1 MLTQTTALAPDG
13 QPWQQVTLRNKSGM
27 TVTVADWGA
36 TLLSAE
42 VPLADGS
49 LRRPL
54 LGCAKLE
61 DYARQAAFLGASV
74 GRYAN
79 RIGHSRFPLDGQV
92 VNVTPSNDAGHQL
105 HGGPEGFDK
114 RRWRIVRADEQEVLF
129 ALTSPDGDQGFPGTL
144 QTTAHYRLTDDNRI
158 AITYRATVDQ
168 PCPVN
173 MTNHVY
179 FNLDGEQGD
188 VRQHQ
193 LQILAQRYLPV
204 ESDGIPGGELKD
216 VANTSFD
223 FRQPKTIAAD
233 FLADA
238 DQQKVKGYDHAF
250 LLDAKG
256 DASQPGGTGLVAGWQ
271 AADDGLYLRSGA
283 AVLLRQL
290 SRRHPVAD
298 DGALRR
304 LAGAGAGERI
314 PAGFAEPSAM
324 AAAGLCITSGP
335 GVRQPDGISVYRPII
350 ASALHQGALLFV
362 PALLSAA
369 SFFSNLLY
377 FPSPK
382 DKKITCVLQAP
393 YTAPLFSLWLGIS
406 IAVRQ
411 ITAI

>member
-1 MLTQTTALAPDG
+1 MVTQTTALAPDG
-13 QPWQQVTLRNKSGM
+13 QPWQQVTLRNKAGM

-49 LRRPL
+49 LRHPL

-79 RIGHSRFPLDGQV
+79 RIGNSRFPLDGQL

-144 QTTAHYRLTDDNRI
+144 QATAHYRLTDDNRI

-179 FNLDGEQGD
+179 FNLDGDQRD

-256 DASQPGGTGLVAGWQ
+256 DASQP
-271 AADDGLYLRSGA
+271 AAQVWSQDGKLQMTVYTSAPGA

-314 PAGFAEPSAM
+314 PAGFAESSGM
-324 AAAGLCITSGP
+324 AAAGLCVTSGP
-335 GVRQPDGISVYRPII
+335 GVRQPDGISVYRLLI
-350 ASALHQGALLFV
+350 ASALRRGRCFSS
-362 PALLSAA
+362 PPSSLS
-369 SFFSNLLY
+369 
-377 FPSPK
+377 
-382 DKKITCVLQAP
+382 
-393 YTAPLFSLWLGIS
+393 PLFSATCS
-406 IAVRQ
+406 IFRHQ
-411 ITAI
+411 RTKK

>member
-1 MLTQTTALAPDG
+1 MLTQTTALAPDD

-144 QTTAHYRLTDDNRI
+144 QATAHYRLSDDNRI

-204 ESDGIPGGELKD
+204 ESDGIPGGEPKD

-256 DASQPGGTGLVAGWQ
+256 DASQPAAQVWSQDGKLQMTVYTSAPALQFYSGNYLGGTPSQ
-271 AADDGLYLRSGA
+271 TTE
-283 AVLLRQL
+283 
-290 SRRHPVAD
+290 P
-298 DGALRR
+298 LRR
-304 LAGAGAGERI
+304 LAGTGAGERI

-335 GVRQPDGISVYRPII
+335 GVCQPDGISVYRPII

-362 PALLSAA
+362 PRPPLCRL
-369 SFFSNLLY
+369 FFQQ
-377 FPSPK
+377 P
-382 DKKITCVLQAP
+382 A
-393 YTAPLFSLWLGIS
+393 LFSVTKG
-406 IAVRQ
+406 Q
-411 ITAI
+411 KK

>member
-1 MLTQTTALAPDG
+1 M
-13 QPWQQVTLRNKSGM
+13 
-27 TVTVADWGA
+27 
-36 TLLSAE
+36 
-42 VPLADGS
+42 
-49 LRRPL
+49 
-54 LGCAKLE
+54 
-61 DYARQAAFLGASV
+61 
-74 GRYAN
+74 
-79 RIGHSRFPLDGQV
+79 
-92 VNVTPSNDAGHQL
+92 
-105 HGGPEGFDK
+105 
-114 RRWRIVRADEQEVLF
+114 LF

-144 QTTAHYRLTDDNRI
+144 QATAHYRLSDDNRI

-256 DASQPGGTGLVAGWQ
+256 DASQPAAQVWSQDGKLQMTVYTSAPALQFYSGNYLGGTPSQTTEPYADWQ
-271 AADDGLYLRSGA
+271 DWRWRAN
-283 AVLLRQL
+283 
-290 SRRHPVAD
+290 SRRI
-298 DGALRR
+298 RR
-304 LAGAGAGERI
+304 TIRNGRSRTVYYVRAR
-314 PAGFAEPSAM
+314 
-324 AAAGLCITSGP
+324 
-335 GVRQPDGISVYRPII
+335 VRQPDGISVYRPII
-350 ASALHQGALLFV
+350 ASALHQRALLFV

-369 SFFSNLLY
+369 SFSATCSIFRHQRT
-377 FPSPK
+377 
-382 DKKITCVLQAP
+382 KK
-393 YTAPLFSLWLGIS
+393 
-406 IAVRQ
+406 
-411 ITAI
+411 

>member
-1 MLTQTTALAPDG
+1 
-13 QPWQQVTLRNKSGM
+13 M

-144 QTTAHYRLTDDNRI
+144 QATAHYRLTDDNRI

-179 FNLDGEQGD
+179 FNLDGEQSD

-204 ESDGIPGGELKD
+204 ESDGIPDGELKD

-256 DASQPGGTGLVAGWQ
+256 DASQPAAQVWSQDGKLQMTVYTSAPALQFYSGNYLGGTPSQTTEPYADWQGL
-271 AADDGLYLRSGA
+271 
-283 AVLLRQL
+283 
-290 SRRHPVAD
+290 
-298 DGALRR
+298 ALESEF
-304 LAGAGAGERI
+304 L
-314 PAGFAEPSAM
+314 PGFAEPSAM

-335 GVRQPDGISVYRPII
+335 GVCQPDGISVYRPII

>member
-42 VPLADGS
+42 VPLADSS

-144 QTTAHYRLTDDNRI
+144 QATAHYRLSDDNRI

-256 DASQPGGTGLVAGWQ
+256 DASQPAAQVWSQDGKLQMTVYTSAPALQFYSGNYLGGTPSQTTESYADWQGLALESEFCRIRRTIRNG
-271 AADDGLYLRSGA
+271 RSRTVYYVRA
-283 AVLLRQL
+283 R
-290 SRRHPVAD
+290 
-298 DGALRR
+298 
-304 LAGAGAGERI
+304 
-314 PAGFAEPSAM
+314 
-324 AAAGLCITSGP
+324 
-335 GVRQPDGISVYRPII
+335 VRQPDGISVYRPII
-350 ASALHQGALLFV
+350 ASALHQGRCFRPRPPLCRLFFQQ
-362 PALLSAA
+362 PAL
-369 SFFSNLLY
+369 FSVT
-377 FPSPK
+377 K
-382 DKKITCVLQAP
+382 GQKITCVLQAP

>member
-1 MLTQTTALAPDG
+1 MVTQTTALAPDG
-13 QPWQQVTLRNKSGM
+13 QPWQQVTLRNKAGM

-49 LRRPL
+49 LRHPL

-79 RIGHSRFPLDGQV
+79 RIGNSRFPLDGQL

-144 QTTAHYRLTDDNRI
+144 QATAHYRLTDDNRI

-179 FNLDGEQGD
+179 FNLDGDQGD

-193 LQILAQRYLPV
+193 LQILAH
-204 ESDGIPGGELKD
+204 

-256 DASQPGGTGLVAGWQ
+256 DASQPAAQVWSQDGKLQMTVYTSAPALQFYSGNYLGGTPSQTTEPYADWQGLALESEFLP
-271 AADDGLYLRSGA
+271 DSPN
-283 AVLLRQL
+283 
-290 SRRHPVAD
+290 HP
-298 DGALRR
+298 
-304 LAGAGAGERI
+304 EW
-314 PAGFAEPSAM
+314 P
-324 AAAGLCITSGP
+324 
-335 GVRQPDGISVYRPII
+335 QPDCMLRPGQEYVSLTEYQFI
-350 ASALHQGALLFV
+350 A
-362 PALLSAA
+362 
-369 SFFSNLLY
+369 
-377 FPSPK
+377 
-382 DKKITCVLQAP
+382 
-393 YTAPLFSLWLGIS
+393 
-406 IAVRQ
+406 R
-411 ITAI
+411 